1 MAVLVILAIKI
12 REPVKFGA
20 IFRECIEMKV
30 KIEQLKTHSDMR
42 GIVFE
47 PIEKESIFTQENCHL
62 VISEPGVIRGNH
74 YHLNGTET
82 IAVLGPA
89 FLRFKEENDIYD
101 FEVPAKQVYKFIIP
115 PKVNDIYDFEVPAKQ
130 VYKFIIPPKVTHAI
144 KNISEKVN
152 ILIAFNTLAHDTQNP
167 DVIND
172 ILI

>member
-82 IAVLGPA
+82 IAVVGPV
-89 FLRFKEENDIYD
+89 FLRFKEG
-101 FEVPAKQVYKFIIP
+101 
-115 PKVNDIYDFEVPAKQ
+115 NDIYDFEVPAKQ